1 MPTTSAPPFRASR
14 YTTGAVV
21 LHWTIAILMIL
32 QIVGGLVMVDF
43 LSQGSSLQFDA
54 YQLHKSFGVTI
65 LALTVA
71 RIVWRAFNP
80 PPPLPA
86 EVKPFEAAIAHGAH
100 LIFYFLLIAIPL
112 SGWLMVTVSPF
123 QVETLLFFQDW
134 LPWPHLPGLDGLSDG
149 TRETLS
155 YGSEWAHFILAY
167 AAAGLI
173 ALHVAGALKHQM
185 EHRGYLTRMS
195 LSSKGDGPR
204 NSYGQATTWIA
215 TVVFVGAIVG
225 IGLFTRG
232 QDTATADDA
241 TPPAASATPTG
252 VSPDQAATLTAGAA
266 DAPAS
271 PAADTPTAASS
282 VETHAEPDAPAS
294 ASASS
299 DASPDASATTETAG
313 ASPATADAPPAPTAA
328 PVQDAQPAATPA
340 QAGDP
345 VSAQSHRWALKP
357 EESTLTFTV
366 TNDGDPVT
374 GTFSAFTTDIVFDP
388 SNLEGSK
395 VDVTIDTTSVSM
407 SGSSISRGQI
417 NGSDGFANRQF
428 GTATFTSSS
437 IREEGGGYA
446 ADGTLTIRGVS
457 HPQTLTFTLSITGDI
472 AEAKGTM
479 TVNRLDYGL
488 GADNDASAETLAN
501 AVTINTDLTAVR
513 ATDAPP
519 TPEPAQSAAEDTPA
533 LTDPA
538 ATRLAP
544 SVDAAPQAEGP
555 AAAPT
560 PGLWALIPDQS
571 SLTFSVMNDGSEATG
586 RFERFDATIRFDEN
600 ALEASSVSAEIDLE
614 SATMVTRGI
623 TNAQLRGSDGLAA
636 RRFKTATFTTTS
648 ISSDG
653 RGGYVAQG
661 TLSLRGINQ
670 AVMMPFSLD
679 VQDGIGRA
687 KGSVT
692 LDRSAFDIGSE
703 NDAEGETLGLRVT
716 VTLDLAAT
724 APEQESDSAR

>member
-14 YTTGAVV
+14 YTTGAIV

-32 QIVGGLVMVDF
+32 QIIGGLIMVDF
-43 LSQGSSLQFDA
+43 LAQGSSLQFDA

-71 RIVWRAFNP
+71 RILWRAFNP

-86 EVKPFEAAIAHGAH
+86 DVKPLEAGIAHVVH
-100 LIFYFLLIAIPL
+100 LVFYFLLLAIPL

-134 LPWPHLPGLDGLSDG
+134 LPWPHIPGLDGLSEG
-149 TRETLS
+149 TRDTLS
-155 YGSEWAHFILAY
+155 EGSEWAHFILAY

-173 ALHVAGALKHQM
+173 ALHIAGALKHQM

-195 LSSKGDGPR
+195 LFAKGDGPR
-204 NSYGQATTWIA
+204 NSYGHATTWIA
-215 TVVFVGAIVG
+215 TVLFVGTIVG
-225 IGLFTRG
+225 IGLFTRSD
-232 QDTATADDA
+232 DTATAADA
-241 TPPAASATPTG
+241 APPAASTTSQG
-252 VSPDQAATLTAGAA
+252 VSPDQATALASGAA

-271 PAADTPTAASS
+271 SPLASGTPTAASS
-282 VETHAEPDAPAS
+282 VETHAEPDAPAT
-294 ASASS
+294 A
-299 DASPDASATTETAG
+299 DTSATTDTAQAPATDTPATDAPA
-313 ASPATADAPPAPTAA
+313 ASPAPTSDAA
-328 PVQDAQPAATPA
+328 PASQPAATPA
-340 QAGDP
+340 PAADP
-345 VSAQSHRWALKP
+345 VSAQSHRWAMKP

-366 TNDGDPVT
+366 TNDGDSVT
-374 GTFSAFTTDIVFDP
+374 GTFGTFTTDIVFDP

-395 VDVTIDTTSVSM
+395 IDVTIDTTSVSM
-407 SGSSISRGQI
+407 SGSAISRGQI

-437 IREEGGGYA
+437 IREDAGGYA

-457 HPQTLTFTLSITGDI
+457 HPQTLNFTLSIVGDL

-479 TVNRLDYGL
+479 TVSRLDYGL
-488 GADNDASAETLAN
+488 GADNDASAETLADE
-501 AVTINTDLTAVR
+501 VTIDTDLTAIR

-519 TPEPAQSAAEDTPA
+519 TPEPAQSAAQSTPA
-533 LTDPA
+533 LTDPT

-544 SVDAAPQAEGP
+544 SVDAAPQAPGP

-560 PGLWALIPDQS
+560 PQLWTMIPDQS
-571 SLTFSVMNDGSEATG
+571 SLTFSFRNDGGEASG
-586 RFERFDATIRFDEN
+586 RFETFNTTIRFDEN
-600 ALEASSVSAEIDLE
+600 ALEASSISAEIDLA
-614 SATMVTRGI
+614 SATMSTRGI

-636 RRFKTATFTTTS
+636 RRYQTATFTTSS

-653 RGGYVAQG
+653 EGGFIAEG
-661 TLSLRGINQ
+661 TLSLRGIDQ
-670 AVMMPFSLD
+670 AVTMPFSLD

-687 KGSVT
+687 KGTVT

-716 VTLDLAAT
+716 VTVDIAAS